1 MKRVSAA
8 AILIVLLVSVVVLAG
23 CGEKKVPAGA
33 IAAVGESGVVT
44 QEQYDAIIKQA
55 EAQYVAQEDAPPF
68 PEEGSAEYNEL
79 RANVVDYLVQN
90 ELIKQEAAEMDIEVT
105 EEELDAR
112 MKEVTEQ
119 VGGKKKLAALLKEQ
133 SVSEEEL
140 RAQVEAQ
147 MLQDKVRAKCGES
160 VEITEAEMKAYYDD
174 PANKEQFAAAPT
186 VDSRHV
192 LVKTKAEAEE
202 VQALLVADPSD
213 ANWKKI
219 AKEYSID
226 PGSKNEGGAL
236 GSRPEGSFVPEFEE
250 VAFSIKVMEI
260 SDPVKTQFGFHVI
273 QALERTKGSTT
284 SYEDAKPMIE
294 QQLKFA
300 GEEEAWKKWL
310 EEAEEEA
317 EIVYAPGYD
326 PAELRAA
333 SSPSPE
339 GSPSPPPAS
348 EE

>member
-55 EAQYVAQEDAPPF
+55 EAQYAAQEDAPAF
-68 PEEGSAEYNEL
+68 PEEGSAEYSQL
-79 RANVVDYLVQN
+79 RANIVDYLVQN
-90 ELIKQEAAEMDIEVT
+90 ELIKQKAAEMDIEVT
-105 EEELDAR
+105 DEELDAR

-147 MLQDKVRAKCGES
+147 MLQDKVRAKVGEG
-160 VEITEAEMKAYYDD
+160 VEVSEAEMKAYYDD

-213 ANWKKI
+213 GNWDKV
-219 AKEYSID
+219 AKQYSID

-250 VAFSIKVMEI
+250 VAFSIKVLEI
-260 SDPVKTQFGFHVI
+260 SDPVKTQFGFHII
-273 QALERTKGSTT
+273 QVLERTKGSTT

-294 QQLKFA
+294 QQLKFQ
-300 GEEEAWKKWL
+300 GEEEAWNKWL
-310 EEAEEEA
+310 EEAKEEA

-339 GSPSPPPAS
+339 ESPSPSPAS